1 MNIHEY
7 QAKELLQKFDVATT
21 RGRVAA
27 TLDEAE
33 QIARELGD
41 IDIVVKA
48 QIHAGGRGK
57 GSFKDGFKGGVHVRK
72 TPDEVRDVAAKMLG
86 QILVTHQTGPAGR
99 LVNKLLVAESADI
112 AREIYFAVLLDRA
125 TAAPLIVA
133 STEGGVEIEAVAAK
147 SPEKIIREPID
158 PLAGLQP
165 YQARKLASQLGFES
179 SQLKNA
185 SKLFEG
191 LYRTFIAYDCSMI
204 EVNPLVVTNKGEVLA
219 LDAKFNFDDNALY
232 RHPEIAAMRDVAE
245 EDPREVEASK
255 HGLNYIGLDGDIAC
269 LVNGAGLAMA
279 TMDIIK
285 FYGGE
290 PANFLDVGGGATEEQ
305 VTEALKI
312 LIADKHVKAILV
324 NIFGG
329 IMKVDIIAQGIINAA
344 KSVKLSVPLVVRLE
358 GTNVERGKQML
369 KESGLALIAADDLA
383 DAAQKVVTAR
393 NRNSKSQIPN
403 PKFQLNSQIPIPK
416 WTLARNDAIWKTA
429 HFGSRTPFYQTTTR
443 TLANTEDAR
452 QLVRASRSVAANWI
466 EADEALSKKDF
477 LMRQKFA
484 QKKQKRAAVSCAY
497 STRFQRRMRPVLAT
511 VWQRKLA
518 SSRLSSLRSS
528 RNLATYDFSLCAF
541 FALRFCL
548 DLA

>member
-158 PLAGLQP
+158 PLSGLQP

-191 LYRTFIAYDCSMI
+191 LYRTFIAYDCSMV
-204 EVNPLVVTNKGEVLA
+204 EVNPLVVTRKGEVLA

-305 VTEALKI
+305 VTEAFKV

-344 KSVKLSVPLVVRLE
+344 KSIKLSVPLIVRLE
-358 GTNVERGKQML
+358 GTNVEQGKQLL
-369 KESGLALIAADDLA
+369 KESGVALIAADDLA
-383 DAAQKVVTAR
+383 DAAQKA
-393 NRNSKSQIPN
+393 
-403 PKFQLNSQIPIPK
+403 
-416 WTLARNDAIWKTA
+416 
-429 HFGSRTPFYQTTTR
+429 
-443 TLANTEDAR
+443 
-452 QLVRASRSVAANWI
+452 VAA
-466 EADEALSKKDF
+466 AKGK
-477 LMRQKFA
+477 
-484 QKKQKRAAVSCAY
+484 
-497 STRFQRRMRPVLAT
+497 
-511 VWQRKLA
+511 
-518 SSRLSSLRSS
+518 
-528 RNLATYDFSLCAF
+528 
-541 FALRFCL
+541 
-548 DLA
+548 

>member
-21 RGRVAA
+21 RGRVAS
-27 TLDEAE
+27 TLEEAE

-41 IDIVVKA
+41 VDIVVKA

-57 GSFKDGFKGGVHVRK
+57 GTFKNGFQGGVHVRR
-72 TPDEVRDVAAKMLG
+72 TPDEVRDVALKMLG

-99 LVNKLLVAESADI
+99 KVNKLLIAESADI

-125 TAAPLIVA
+125 TAAPVIVA

-165 YQARKLASQLGFES
+165 FQTRKLAKQLGFES
-179 SQLKNA
+179 SQLKSA

-191 LYRTFIAYDCSMI
+191 LYRTFIAYDCSMV
-204 EVNPLVVTNKGEVLA
+204 EVNPLVVATKGDVLA
-219 LDAKFNFDDNALY
+219 LDAKFNFDDSALY
-232 RHPEIAAMRDVAE
+232 RHPEIAALRDIAE

-255 HGLNYIGLDGDIAC
+255 HGLNYIGLDGNIAC

-305 VTEALKI
+305 VTEAFKI
-312 LIADKHVKAILV
+312 LIADKKVKAILV

-329 IMKVDIIAQGIINAA
+329 IMKCDIIAQGIINAA
-344 KSVKLSVPLVVRLE
+344 KTLKLSVPLIVRLE
-358 GTNVERGKQML
+358 GTNVEAGKKL
-369 KESGLALIAADDLA
+369 IADSGLAVITADDLA
-383 DAAQKVVTAR
+383 DAAQKAV
-393 NRNSKSQIPN
+393 K
-403 PKFQLNSQIPIPK
+403 
-416 WTLARNDAIWKTA
+416 
-429 HFGSRTPFYQTTTR
+429 
-443 TLANTEDAR
+443 
-452 QLVRASRSVAANWI
+452 AAG
-466 EADEALSKKDF
+466 KK
-477 LMRQKFA
+477 
-484 QKKQKRAAVSCAY
+484 
-497 STRFQRRMRPVLAT
+497 
-511 VWQRKLA
+511 
-518 SSRLSSLRSS
+518 
-528 RNLATYDFSLCAF
+528 
-541 FALRFCL
+541 
-548 DLA
+548 

>member
-21 RGRVAA
+21 PGRVAA
-27 TLDEAE
+27 TLERAE

-41 IDIVVKA
+41 VDVVVKA

-57 GSFKDGFKGGVHVRK
+57 GTFTNGFKGGVHVRK
-72 TPDEVRDVAAKMLG
+72 TPEEVRDAATKMLG

-99 LVNKLLVAESADI
+99 QVNKVLVAESADI

-125 TAAPLIVA
+125 TAAPVIVA

-165 YQARKLASQLGFES
+165 FQTRKLAKQLGFES
-179 SQLKNA
+179 PQLKNV

-191 LYRTFIAYDCSMI
+191 LYRTFIAYDCSMV
-204 EVNPLVVTNKGEVLA
+204 EVNPLVVTAKGDVLA

-232 RHPEIAAMRDVAE
+232 RHPEIAALRDVAE

-255 HGLNYIGLDGDIAC
+255 HGLNYIGLDGNIAC

-305 VTEALKI
+305 VTEAFKI
-312 LIADKHVKAILV
+312 LIADKKVKAILV

-329 IMKVDIIAQGIINAA
+329 IMKCDIIAQGIINAA
-344 KSVKLSVPLVVRLE
+344 KTVKLSMPLVVRLE
-358 GTNVERGKQML
+358 GTNVEAGKKL
-369 KESGLALIAADDLA
+369 IADSGLAVIAADDLA
-383 DAAQKVVTAR
+383 DAAQKAV
-393 NRNSKSQIPN
+393 K
-403 PKFQLNSQIPIPK
+403 
-416 WTLARNDAIWKTA
+416 
-429 HFGSRTPFYQTTTR
+429 
-443 TLANTEDAR
+443 
-452 QLVRASRSVAANWI
+452 AA
-466 EADEALSKKDF
+466 AGKK
-477 LMRQKFA
+477 
-484 QKKQKRAAVSCAY
+484 
-497 STRFQRRMRPVLAT
+497 
-511 VWQRKLA
+511 
-518 SSRLSSLRSS
+518 
-528 RNLATYDFSLCAF
+528 
-541 FALRFCL
+541 
-548 DLA
+548 